1 MLILK
6 TEKNE
11 RKMKKRHRRIKSN
24 VTLLLAVWKQRNTV
38 TVFPL
43 KPGPLLPRKKQF
55 LVQPS
60 HTVQRKELQSSSP
73 SRHVEILSPPGA
85 SISQGLPGSVAQVSN
100 GYFTFLDCNGGFPQF
115 YNSFLHII
123 KERSLLNCHHLP

>member
-24 VTLLLAVWKQRNTV
+24 VTLLLAVWKQRN